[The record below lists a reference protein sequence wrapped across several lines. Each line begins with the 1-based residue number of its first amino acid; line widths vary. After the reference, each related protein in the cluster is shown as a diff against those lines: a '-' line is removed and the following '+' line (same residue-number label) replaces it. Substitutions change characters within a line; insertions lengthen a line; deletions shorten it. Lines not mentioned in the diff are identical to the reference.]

1 MRNGHDLLLGL
12 ALAGLTLAGP
22 GCAHSN
28 KEEAEEKEVKMS
40 LDEVPPAAREG
51 LLREANG
58 ATIAT
63 VDKEDDH
70 GKVVYEADIQ
80 SGGKNWEI
88 KVDPEGKLVSRRR
101 D

>member
-1 MRNGHDLLLGL
+1 MRNGHELLFGL
-12 ALAGLTLAGP
+12 ALVGLTFVGP

-28 KEEAEEKEVKMS
+28 KEEAEENEVKMS
-40 LDEVPPAAREG
+40 LDEVPPAVREG

-58 ATIAT
+58 ATIT
-63 VDKEDDH
+63 SVEKEDDH

-80 SGGKNWEI
+80 SGGKSRELT
-88 KVDPEGKLVSRRR
+88 VDSDGNRVSGNR